1 MGAGTGLMFLV
12 MFIMFFMGVPIG
24 ISMMVALIVLLKV
37 NPVTNMGFMVQ
48 ALYSG
53 LNNSSLVS
61 LPFFILCGTIM
72 EHTSISE
79 KICNFAKT
87 LIGDI
92 SGGLGLVAIIACM
105 FFGAIT
111 GSAPATVVAI
121 GSIMIPEM
129 VRNGYD
135 KYYATALMAT
145 AGSLGIIVPPSSPMV
160 VYACANDVS
169 VGTMFMGGFGPA
181 LVVGVVLAVLNYVY
195 CKRRG
200 LKGGGSHFD
209 IKRVVVAF
217 KDSIIALMMP
227 IIILGGIYSGIFT
240 ATEASVVAVVYGIIV
255 GLFIYRKITF
265 KDIYKMYGNN
275 MAFMGGLFLTFAPSS
290 AMGVIFSY
298 LKIPQAILS
307 LFNSI
312 TTSYYIVMLIMI
324 GILFIV
330 GMFVSV
336 TPIMCILSPILLPV
350 AMQYG
355 ISPIHFGIV
364 MVLVV
369 GIAFITPPVALNLYA
384 SSSMTGL
391 PLERISAANIRFLVG
406 LVFATIVVAFFPS
419 ITLAI
424 PRMMGLAIG

>member
-1 MGAGTGLMFLV
+1 MFGVMFLL
-12 MFIMFFMGVPIG
+12 FLIGVPIG
-24 ISMMVALIVLLKV
+24 IAMMLALIVLLAI
-37 NPVTNMGFMVQ
+37 NPVTNMSFMVQ

-53 LNNSSLVS
+53 LNNTALVS
-61 LPFFILCGTIM
+61 LPFFILCGTVM
-72 EHTSISE
+72 EKTGISE
-79 KICNFAKT
+79 KICKFADT
-87 LIGDI
+87 LVGNIT
-92 SGGLGLVAIIACM
+92 GGLGVVSVIACM

-121 GSIMIPEM
+121 GSIMIPQM
-129 VRNGYD
+129 VKTGYD

-169 VGTMFMGGFGPA
+169 IGTMFMGGFGPA
-181 LVVGVVLAVLNYVY
+181 LVVGGMLILVNYVY
-195 CKRRG
+195 SKRNG
-200 LKGGGSHFD
+200 HYGSGKKFN
-209 IKRVVVAF
+209 IKRTLEAF
-217 KDSIIALMMP
+217 WDAKWALAMP
-227 IIILGGIYSGIFT
+227 VIILGGIYSGFFT

-255 GLFIYRKITF
+255 GLFVYKKIGL
-265 KDIYKMYGNN
+265 KDIYKMYGDN
-275 MAFMGGLFLTFAPSS
+275 MAFMGGLFLTFAPST

-298 LKIPQAILS
+298 LKIPQAILGI
-307 LFNSI
+307 FNGI
-312 TTSYYIVMLIMI
+312 TDNYYVVMLIMI

-350 AMQYG
+350 AVQYG

-364 MVLVV
+364 MTLVV

-391 PLERISAANIRFLVG
+391 PLERISAKNMPFLIG
-406 LVFATIVVAFFPS
+406 LVIATIIVAFIPD
-419 ITLAI
+419 ITLGI
-424 PRMMGLAIG
+424 PKLMGISSF

>member
-1 MGAGTGLMFLV
+1 MGSGAGLMFLV
-12 MFIMFFMGVPIG
+12 MFIMFFIGVPIG
-24 ISMMVALIVLLKV
+24 ISMMVALVVLLKV

-72 EHTSISE
+72 EHTGISE

-92 SGGLGLVAIIACM
+92 TGGLGIVAVIACM

-181 LVVGVVLAVLNYVY
+181 FVVGAILIILNYFY
-195 CKRRG
+195 CKKRN
-200 LKGGGSHFD
+200 LKGGGAHFS
-209 IKRVVVAF
+209 IRKVWAAF
-217 KDSIIALMMP
+217 KDSIIALLMP
-227 IIILGGIYSGIFT
+227 IIILGGIYSGVFT

-255 GLFIYRKITF
+255 GLFIYKKINL
-265 KDIYKMYGNN
+265 KDVYKMYGNN

-298 LKIPQAILS
+298 LKIPQAILG

-312 TTSYYIVMLIMI
+312 TSSYYVVMIIMI
-324 GILFIV
+324 AILFVV

-391 PLERISAANIRFLVG
+391 PLEKISAANIRFLLG
-406 LVFATIVVAFFPS
+406 MLVATLIVAFFPA

-424 PRMMGLAIG
+424 PNAMNLAVY